1 VGPKKSSA
9 SFAFHLWSWV
19 AVLIF
24 FYSIYQ
30 SIVGSWWWF
39 IVGFVVMG
47 VIWKAN
53 KKSNSENYL
62 EAAMGDEEFYERVR
76 EFDGWIYQMEHSDA
90 QNYLRQGGEHTSQ
103 QESPAIDSQQES
115 SDPVSESEPNTKEA
129 SPKAYEIAADFGD
142 LFEKHDGTSIYDVKE
157 LPHDKSVI
165 RDALFEIYRSDK
177 DQARRELMETSL
189 LFLANYQNDIGD
201 QPVKGLPDVSAL
213 SSDKGIEALA
223 DSVLDAYDEID
234 GDRYDELRTKAEEEY
249 KDYKKQ
255 LGS

>member
-1 VGPKKSSA
+1 PKKSSA

-90 QNYLRQGGEHTSQ
+90 QNYLRQGGEPTSQ
-103 QESPAIDSQQES
+103 QESPAIDSKQES
-115 SDPVSESEPNTKEA
+115 SDPVAQSEPTIKEA

-201 QPVKGLPDVSAL
+201 QPVKGLPDVSGL

-234 GDRYDELRTKAEEEY
+234 GARYDELRTKAEEEY